1 MKTTIEISDSL
12 FEEAKSW
19 AAARGVSLRH
29 VVEEGLRTILQT
41 RESQAPFRLR
51 NGSFGEPDQHDTRP
65 WAEIREL
72 IYGGR
77 GE

>member
-1 MKTTIEISDSL
+1 VKTTIEISDSL

-19 AAARGVSLRH
+19 AAARGVPLRQI
-29 VVEEGLRTILQT
+29 VEEGLRTVIQT
-41 RESQAPFRLR
+41 KERATPFRLR
-51 NGSFGEPDQHDTRP
+51 DGSFGKPGKRDSRP
-65 WAEIREL
+65 WPEIRGI